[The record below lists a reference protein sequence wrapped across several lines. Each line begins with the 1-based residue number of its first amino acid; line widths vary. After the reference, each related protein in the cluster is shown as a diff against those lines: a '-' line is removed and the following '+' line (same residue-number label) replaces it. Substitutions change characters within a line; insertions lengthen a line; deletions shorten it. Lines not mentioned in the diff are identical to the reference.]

1 MPSAPG
7 EIPIQFTLA
16 EAVAD
21 DRFNPENTQKLVNIA
36 AGFGLNDSSNVL
48 ELLAAAQS
56 QAMQDGV
63 LDELEKAK
71 IGEMNSIV
79 KSIQEAHMKGV
90 DE

>member
-1 MPSAPG
+1 
-7 EIPIQFTLA
+7 
-16 EAVAD
+16 
-21 DRFNPENTQKLVNIA
+21 
-36 AGFGLNDSSNVL
+36 
-48 ELLAAAQS
+48 
-56 QAMQDGV
+56 MQDGV